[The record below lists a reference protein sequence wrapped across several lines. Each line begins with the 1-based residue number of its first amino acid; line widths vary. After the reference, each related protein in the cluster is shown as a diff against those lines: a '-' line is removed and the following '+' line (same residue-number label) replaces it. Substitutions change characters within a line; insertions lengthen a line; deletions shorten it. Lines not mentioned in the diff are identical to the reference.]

1 MNSGLQMFLPFVDLQ
16 AQYAA
21 IRAEIDIA
29 IQAVL
34 NDACFIL
41 GPPLEAFERDFA
53 DFCGVKHC
61 IGVASGTDALH
72 LVLRG
77 LEIGPG
83 DEVIVPAFTFV
94 ATVLAVTLAGATPVL
109 VDVCREDA
117 LLDVRQIAAAV
128 TPRTTAILPVHLY
141 GRCADMR
148 SIQAI
153 ADEYGL
159 KIIEDAAQAHGARDH
174 SRPAGSLGHA
184 AAFSFY
190 PGKNL
195 GAYGDAGAITTND
208 DALAERLRLLRNW
221 GSRRKHHHEE
231 WGLNSRLD
239 TLQAAVLGVKLRH
252 LDAWNERRRRHA
264 KTYDLALAGRDDLVR
279 PIEREGCESVFHLY
293 VVRTRDRDEV
303 YQRLHR
309 RGVQAGIHYPYPVHR
324 LRHYEQL
331 ASGGRAFPESDSWA
345 AECLSLPM
353 YPELTDEQI
362 HYVVK
367 QL

>member
-1 MNSGLQMFLPFVDLQ
+1 MLVPFVDLK
-16 AQYAA
+16 AQYETIRVEIDAA
-21 IRAEIDIA
+21 IH
-29 IQAVL
+29 AVL

-53 DFCGVKHC
+53 DFCGVEHC
-61 IGVASGTDALH
+61 VGVASGTDALH
-72 LVLRG
+72 LALRG
-77 LEIGPG
+77 MGIGPG

-109 VDVCREDA
+109 VDVRRDDA
-117 LLDVRQIAAAV
+117 LLDARQIAEAV
-128 TPRTTAILPVHLY
+128 TPRTKALLPVHLH

-159 KIIEDAAQAHGARDH
+159 KVVEDAAQAHGARYH
-174 SRPAGSLGHA
+174 GRPAGSLGQA

-190 PGKNL
+190 PSKNL
-195 GAYGDAGAITTND
+195 GAYGDGGAITTND

-221 GSRRKHHHEE
+221 GSRQKHHHEE

-252 LDAWNERRRRHA
+252 LADWNEQRRRHA

-279 PIEREGCESVFHLY
+279 PAECEGCESVFHLY
-293 VVRTRDRDEV
+293 VVRTPDRDEV
-303 YQRLHR
+303 CKRLHR
-309 RGVQAGIHYPYPVHR
+309 RGVQAGIHYPCPVHR
-324 LRHYEQL
+324 LPAYEQL
-331 ASGGRAFPESDSWA
+331 ASGGRAFPQAEGWA

-362 HYVVK
+362 RYVAR
-367 QL
+367 QLG